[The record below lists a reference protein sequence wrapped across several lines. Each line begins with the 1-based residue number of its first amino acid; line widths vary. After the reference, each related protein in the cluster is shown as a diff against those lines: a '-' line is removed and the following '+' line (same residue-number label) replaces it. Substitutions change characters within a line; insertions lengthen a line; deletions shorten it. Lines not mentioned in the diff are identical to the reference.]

1 MEALSSLLQHAVRPE
16 EVLHKKGYRYIAGVD
31 EAGRGPL
38 AGPVVAAAVLLPDNW
53 THPDIKDSK
62 QLTAQKREYL
72 FDIVSEHA
80 LSWSWAEVDHVEIDH
95 INILQASLKAM
106 QRAVELLSLPPE
118 YLLIDG
124 SFPITS
130 SIPQTPLV
138 KGDQKSLATSAAS
151 IMAKVIRDSIMQQYH
166 ELYPQYNFA
175 KNKGYGTKEHL
186 QALAY
191 YGPSPIHR
199 KSFTVRKPQPLQG
212 RY

>member
-1 MEALSSLLQHAVRPE
+1 MQLMEALSSLLQQAGRPE
-16 EVLHKKGYRYIAGVD
+16 EVLHERGYRYIAGVD

-38 AGPVVAAAVLLPDNW
+38 AGPVVAAAVMLPRDW
-53 THPDIKDSK
+53 THPEIKDSK

-72 FDIVSEHA
+72 FGIVSENVLA
-80 LSWSWAEVDHVEIDH
+80 WSWAEMDHTEIDR
-95 INILQASLKAM
+95 INILRASLKAM
-106 QRAVELLSLPPE
+106 QHAVELLSLPPE

-124 SFPITS
+124 TYSISS

-138 KGDQKSLATSAAS
+138 KGDQRSLATSAAS
-151 IMAKVIRDSIMQQYH
+151 IMAKVIRDSIMRQYH

-175 KNKGYGTKEHL
+175 KNKGYGTREHL

-199 KSFTVRKPQPLQG
+199 RSFNAGKH
-212 RY
+212 